1 MRRQDGSA
9 GDVDYGVIG
18 QGYAG
23 FRQPDPRI
31 AARLHAA
38 LGDAAHVLNLGAGAG
53 SYEPQ
58 DRRVTPVEP
67 SAGMR
72 AQRPA
77 HLAPAVDAVA
87 EALPFPDGHFDAAM
101 ASFTVHQWTDLDRGL
116 AELARVTRGPVVILT
131 CLPERVQD
139 FWLNAYAPEVL
150 AAEARRYPSA
160 ERLAKGLGR
169 PVRVLPV
176 PIPFDCRDGFN
187 EAYFG
192 RPEMLLIP
200 EARRACSAWS
210 VVPPEAAAR
219 AAAALAGA
227 LASGAWD
234 LRHGA
239 LRQAPE
245 WTGSLALLTA
255 GPGPARP
262 ASGAFGG

>member
-9 GDVDYGVIG
+9 GDVDYGTIG

-31 AARLHAA
+31 AAQLHAA
-38 LGDAAHVLNLGAGAG
+38 LGDAVHVLNIGAGAG

-67 SAGMR
+67 SAEMR

-77 HLAPAVDAVA
+77 HLAPAVNAVA
-87 EALPFPDGHFDAAM
+87 EALPFDDGAFDAAM

-131 CLPERVQD
+131 CLPELVQD
-139 FWLNAYAPEVL
+139 FWLAEYAPEVL

-160 ERLAKGLGR
+160 ERLAAGLGR
-169 PVRVLPV
+169 AVQVLPV

-187 EAYFG
+187 EAYYG

-200 EARRACSAWS
+200 QARRACSSWS
-210 VVPPEAAAR
+210 VVGDEVAARGVAALEAA
-219 AAAALAGA
+219 LQ
-227 LASGAWD
+227 SGAWD
-234 LRHGA
+234 RAHGA
-239 LRQAPE
+239 LRQSQI
-245 WTGSLALLTA
+245 WRGSLRLVVAE
-255 GPGPARP
+255 
-262 ASGAFGG
+262 GG

>member
-9 GDVDYGVIG
+9 GDVDYGTIG

-38 LGDAAHVLNLGAGAG
+38 LGDAAHVLNIGAGAG

-67 SAGMR
+67 SAEMR
-72 AQRPA
+72 AQRPS

-87 EALPFPDGHFDAAM
+87 EALPFDDGTFDAAM
-101 ASFTVHQWTDLDRGL
+101 ASFTVHQWGDLDRGL

-131 CLPERVQD
+131 CLPELVED
-139 FWLNAYAPEVL
+139 FWLADYAPEVL
-150 AAEARRYPSA
+150 AAEARRYPGA
-160 ERLAKGLGR
+160 DRLAAGLGR
-169 PVRVLPV
+169 CVQVLPV
-176 PIPFDCRDGFN
+176 PIPLDCRDGFN

-200 EARRACSAWS
+200 QARRACSSWS
-210 VVPPEAAAR
+210 VVGEEVAER
-219 AAAALAGA
+219 GVAALESA
-227 LASGAWD
+227 LRSGAWD
-234 LRHGA
+234 RAHGA
-239 LRQAPE
+239 LRQSE
-245 WTGSLALLTA
+245 IWHGSLRLVVAEE
-255 GPGPARP
+255 G
-262 ASGAFGG
+262 